1 MVLKPG
7 LVSRCLRSL
16 PSFCLSLNCSGDKK
30 DFARLLL
37 EQVGFD
43 GFDCPLPP
51 INWDFGKG

>member
-1 MVLKPG
+1 
-7 LVSRCLRSL
+7 
-16 PSFCLSLNCSGDKK
+16 LSVNCSGDKK